1 MDNSHCAVI
10 TRPNAAMK
18 KKLATKTLLV
28 VTPRHSI
35 RLNESVVS
43 VVPNAPSANADYSNC
58 QLYFRLGDIVILKLT
73 PAPRDFGS
81 PESRAIGLPCCS
93 ISTDSVSLW
102 VPMAPF
108 W

>member
-1 MDNSHCAVI
+1 
-10 TRPNAAMK
+10 MK

-43 VVPNAPSANADYSNC
+43 VVPNAPRANADYSNC
-58 QLYFRLGDIVILKLT
+58 QPCFRLEYTTILRLT

-108 W
+108 WKVVEDIANGDFQ